1 MMYKTI
7 INYYQNITIKPPR
20 TFTGKERDSET
31 GFSYFGARYYDSDIL
46 TGWLSVDPMAD
57 KYPGLSPYAYCAW
70 NPVKLVDPDGEDPFT
85 AILEGVTAFGMSAGV
100 DFVDNFLIKGMS
112 AKDAFTN
119 INWGSATLDAVT
131 TAGLSFFV
139 SGTGSARAMAKIA
152 KSKGG
157 KMVTEIVQN
166 MVTSISEKFESGKY
180 NSIDEINWIED
191 FSTAAV
197 STFVNNGLNSR
208 ADELIDMIGKSD
220 KLLANSLAKQKRNIE
235 AQKNSVR
242 LERDFNQVKI
252 SRKNRNSAIRE
263 YQKNKAY
270 SKVNERIVDEVFKE
284 GE

>member
-1 MMYKTI
+1 M
-7 INYYQNITIKPPR
+7 YQNYIKYSTKIPQKSIQS
-20 TFTGKERDSET
+20 FTREERGSET

-57 KYPGLSPYAYCAW
+57 KYLSLSPYAYCAW
-70 NPVKLVDPDGEDPFT
+70 NPVKLVDPDGEDSFT

-112 AKDAFTN
+112 AKDAVSS

-139 SGTGSARAMAKIA
+139 SGIGSTKMMAKIA

-157 KMVTEIVQN
+157 EMVTEMVQS
-166 MVTSISEKFESGKY
+166 MVTSVFENFETGEY
-180 NSIDEINWIED
+180 NSIDDINWERE
-191 FSTAAV
+191 FYTA
-197 STFVNNGLNSR
+197 TILTLVNNGLNSR
-208 ADELIDMIGKSD
+208 ADDLIAGIEKNNTV
-220 KLLANSLAKQKRNIE
+220 LASRLTKQKRNIE

-242 LERDFNQVKI
+242 LKRDDNQVKI

-263 YQKNKAY
+263 YQINQITYKGSSELLENLDN
-270 SKVNERIVDEVFKE
+270 NE
-284 GE
+284 